1 MKNKYIVWIKV
12 ALHLA
17 CLIPLARLG
26 YLYDTD
32 DLGANPLE
40 FITHSTG
47 TWTLVFLLVTLGVT
61 PLRQIIHQQWLG
73 RLRRMI
79 GLYAFFYACL
89 HFTTYAY
96 LDRYLEWAALVGAG
110 EGAPP
115 AANFFSFVLQDV
127 AKRPF
132 VTAGFTSF
140 VLLIPLA
147 ATSNKWML
155 KLLTGRRWQ
164 QLHRLIYLSA
174 MAGVV
179 HFLWLVKAD
188 RTQPYIYGSILLF
201 LLGYRATVKLLSWRP
216 ARRSRSSSSPLEAEQ
231 VES

>member
-1 MKNKYIVWIKV
+1 MKNKYIVWLKV
-12 ALHLA
+12 VIHLA
-17 CLIPLARLG
+17 CLVPLARLG
-26 YLYDTD
+26 YYFYTNN
-32 DLGANPLE
+32 LGANPIE

-47 TWTLVFLLVTLGVT
+47 DWTMIFLLFTLSIT
-61 PLRQIIHQQWLG
+61 PLRRLSGLQWLG
-73 RLRRMI
+73 RFRRMI
-79 GLYAFFYACL
+79 GLYAFFYSCL

-96 LDRYLEWAALVGAG
+96 LDRYLEWAALASAG
-110 EGAPP
+110 EGARS

-140 VLLIPLA
+140 LLMVPLA
-147 ATSNKWML
+147 VTSNKL
-155 KLLTGRRWQ
+155 SLRLLTGRRWQ

-179 HFLWLVKAD
+179 HYWWLVKAD
-188 RTQPYIYGSILLF
+188 ITQPAIYASILAA
-201 LLGYRATVKLLSWRP
+201 LLAFRLLAKLWSRRLPRP
-216 ARRSRSSSSPLEAEQ
+216 A